1 MTVGELIR
9 AIQEKSGAVVG
20 PQAGDRLICGSED
33 APVTKI
39 AVTFMATAD
48 VIRRAAAEGADFII
62 THEPT
67 YFTGPDRL
75 DWIADDPVFRKK
87 QALIGQTGV
96 SIWRF
101 HDYMH
106 LAKEGDLICRGMFRE
121 LGWRWEHQDIRGE
134 GAGFKHFAADIPPVT
149 LRELVASLKERLG
162 LPAVRV
168 IGDPEQVCRR
178 AGLLPGG
185 ACTFLDYEE
194 LPMEA
199 MEEEHLDVLL
209 CGDIL
214 EWTIPSYV
222 RDAEQMGMPRAMI
235 ILGHNRSEEA
245 GMKHIIPWL
254 EPLAP
259 GIPIVFL
266 ESGDP
271 FRFF

>member
-1 MTVGELIR
+1 MTVGELIQ
-9 AIQEKSGAVVG
+9 AIKEKSGAQVG
-20 PQAGDRLICGSED
+20 PQAGDRLICGSEQ

-39 AVTFMATAD
+39 ATTFMATSE
-48 VIRRAAAEGADFII
+48 VIEQAASEGVDFII

-75 DWIADDPVFRKK
+75 DWIGGNPVYQKK
-87 QALIGQTGV
+87 QELIDRTGI

-106 LAKEGDLICRGMFRE
+106 LAKEGDLICRGMYQE
-121 LGWRWEHQDIRGE
+121 LGWNWDRQGLLGE
-134 GAGFKHFAADIPPVT
+134 GAGFKRFWADIPPVT
-149 LRELVASLKERLG
+149 LRELAASLKELLG
-162 LPAVRV
+162 LPAIRV
-168 IGDPEQVCRR
+168 IGDPELVCRR